1 LDNRTTRLATP
12 GNFAP
17 AAVSASPHYQS
28 RLFNFLTD
36 RALRWGDRAA
46 QALRHAQIAAA
57 TVARSVLLPLW
68 AIAENL
74 GIHPPQLPGF
84 GRSVTDRSVFAPGV
98 DDDYDP
104 DQAGLDVD
112 APIRATLTILEAV
125 GWPTVDRLDREALQ
139 PTDRNPLG
147 QSEQSHQSAQSNS
160 TNQTHQTRQLAPL
173 RWLARFKRP
182 ARSSHHPDLSAP
194 PEPLA
199 LQLSERELRAIAPQG
214 KQTHTP
220 PIRGLASE
228 LGRNDLVLI
237 SAHNEIVAHLG
248 VFPQQTLDRD
258 VRILLNQL
266 APASLPPAPSGLAAL
281 PPEIGQLVQPWLT
294 RLDAGLARFET
305 RSLPPAG
312 FAIAQPFD
320 LHHEFAEAALET
332 AIATPLQQLQTSP
345 ASNLKALESDL
356 TASLQSLARSLLPAA
371 IAESPTAPG
380 VHLLPQHPLD
390 LHRDLGQTLGQRLGL
405 TLPLQAFNSWAIALR
420 PPADAA
426 SGDHDHVSHTTIEGS
441 HWLID
446 PADPWWRNAIDLA
459 RAAIVSTVSAIVP
472 IKSSPPEPDPVQ
484 NSPDLADWIAHRE
497 HGDRALH
504 SKTANRLR
512 DLRDWLRDRAD
523 SADTCDAVTAPIVT
537 TAHDGQLHT
546 KSTPPETVAPSTT
559 QAITQP
565 ATSANVTAR
574 SQPQSTASGLEFDP
588 DWIEAEVKQSRYVM
602 HPLERVLR
610 WLDRAMVTIEG
621 WIERAI
627 AAIAQWWSRQRAS

>member
-1 LDNRTTRLATP
+1 M
-12 GNFAP
+12 
-17 AAVSASPHYQS
+17 SASPHYQS

-36 RALRWGDRAA
+36 RAVRWGDRAA

-84 GRSVTDRSVFAPGV
+84 SSAGIDRSLFAPGV
-98 DDDYDP
+98 DDDPDP
-104 DQAGLDVD
+104 DHGHGSAGLDAD

-147 QSEQSHQSAQSNS
+147 QSEQSNQSDQSNQSAQSNS
-160 TNQTHQTRQLAPL
+160 TSQTHRTHQPALI

-182 ARSSHHPDLSAP
+182 ARSSHPPDLTAP
-194 PEPLA
+194 PAPLA

-214 KQTHTP
+214 KQTHTS

-266 APASLPPAPSGLAAL
+266 APASLPPAPSGFAAL
-281 PPEIGQLVQPWLT
+281 PPAIGQLVQPWLT
-294 RLDAGLARFET
+294 RLDAGLARFEA

-345 ASNLKALESDL
+345 VSNFKVLESDL

-371 IAESPTAPG
+371 IAEFPTAPG
-380 VHLLPQHPLD
+380 VHLLPQPPLD
-390 LHRDLGQTLGQRLGL
+390 LHRDLGQHWGQRLGQRLDL
-405 TLPLQAFNSWAIALR
+405 TSPLQALNSWAIALR

-426 SGDHDHVSHTTIEGS
+426 SGDHDRVSHTTIEGS
-441 HWLID
+441 HWSID

-472 IKSSPPEPDPVQ
+472 VKSSPPEPDPVQ
-484 NSPDLADWIAHRE
+484 NSPDLADWIAHQE
-497 HGDRALH
+497 HGDRALQ

-537 TAHDGQLHT
+537 TAHDGQLHA
-546 KSTPPETVAPSTT
+546 KSTTPETAAPSTT

-565 ATSANVTAR
+565 ATSANVTTR
-574 SQPQSTASGLEFDP
+574 SQPPSTASGLEFDP
-588 DWIEAEVKQSRYVM
+588 DWIEAEVQQSRYVM

-610 WLDRAMVTIEG
+610 WLDRAMVAIEG